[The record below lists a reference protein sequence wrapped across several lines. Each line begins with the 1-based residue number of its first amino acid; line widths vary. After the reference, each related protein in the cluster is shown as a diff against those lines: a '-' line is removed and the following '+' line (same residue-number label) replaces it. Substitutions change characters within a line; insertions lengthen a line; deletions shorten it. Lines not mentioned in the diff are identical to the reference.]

1 MMPGEIT
8 PYTTSMEMLIPI
20 TVLSVILTPFVTV
33 VTTLIPK
40 SGFTSFRVDIMIP
53 KSVGLGKQKEKMEK
67 GSFEIESGGIISGGL
82 YFNIGYD
89 IIQRGKN
96 ICGK

>member
-1 MMPGEIT
+1 
-8 PYTTSMEMLIPI
+8 
-20 TVLSVILTPFVTV
+20 
-33 VTTLIPK
+33 
-40 SGFTSFRVDIMIP
+40 MIP